1 LSGSGRP
8 GYLGSMDGPKITKIG
23 PYELEI
29 PDFWSSITVREK
41 PPLYVSNSVV
51 GPGVSFDF
59 AVLEGVGDNP
69 AERAHMEAALLDG
82 YGAQKVTPLD
92 ETFHGLHYQGHRLE
106 QVHALGPGAIHEM
119 YFVVAYGDL
128 LHFAYSIGNAIP
140 EEDTLRH
147 LFFTMV
153 ESAIVRRG
161 YAIVN
166 EQN

>member
-1 LSGSGRP
+1 
-8 GYLGSMDGPKITKIG
+8 MDGPKIAKVG

-29 PDFWSSITVREK
+29 PDFWSSISVREK
-41 PPLYVSNSVV
+41 PPLYAANSVV

-59 AVLEGVGDNP
+59 TVLQGVGDNP
-69 AERAHMEAALLDG
+69 KERAQMEAALLDG
-82 YGAQKVTPLD
+82 YRAQKVTPLE

-106 QVHALGPGAIHEM
+106 QVQVLGPEAIHEM

-128 LHFAYSIGNAIP
+128 IHFAYSLGNAIP
-140 EEDTLRH
+140 EEETLRH
-147 LFFTMV
+147 LFFTMA

-161 YAIVN
+161 SAIVS